1 MARDDE
7 ASMGTSIHMP
17 QAAQRGHTLLPQ
29 CHQIQV
35 TIKGI
40 QAFKQRVQLTMGK
53 QETEKQNI

>member
-1 MARDDE
+1 
-7 ASMGTSIHMP
+7 MP

-29 CHQIQV
+29 CHQVQV